1 MGNSVHAKCRF
12 TAAAVVE
19 TATEPDSCGDNALIF
34 TLNDLGEL
42 SRRFA
47 DNIAD
52 IFRCLPVCGFE
63 KIERNC
69 SEIGRLEG

>member
-1 MGNSVHAKCRF
+1 VF
-12 TAAAVVE
+12 TLSAVSRQPRWWKRPPSRIV
-19 TATEPDSCGDNALIF
+19 AGDNVSIF

-69 SEIGRLEG
+69 SQIGRLEG